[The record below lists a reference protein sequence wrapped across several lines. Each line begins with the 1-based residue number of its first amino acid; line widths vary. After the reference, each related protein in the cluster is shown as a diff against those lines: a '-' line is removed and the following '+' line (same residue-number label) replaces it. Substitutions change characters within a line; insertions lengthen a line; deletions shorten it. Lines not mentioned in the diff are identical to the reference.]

1 MSLYSSIISFIER
14 KVAPIAG
21 HIGGQRHVLA
31 VRDGFISAMPFMI
44 VGSFLLILAYPPF
57 SQDTTFSFGQMWVQ
71 FAAANKDTIMLPFR
85 MTMGIMTIYIAV
97 GIGQNLAQGYNLNA
111 LMGGLLSLCSF
122 LLIAAPIANGGIPAA
137 YLGGTGIFTAIITS
151 IYSIE
156 LMRFLKAKNLTIRLP
171 EQVPEKIAQSFE
183 LLVPVLVMIATL
195 YPASLLIEHTTGM
208 ILPELIMNAFKPFV
222 AASDSL
228 TAILICVAISHLL
241 WFCGIHGAAIVTN
254 LLQPFWLAN
263 LAANQ
268 TALELGQALP
278 HVFVDPFW
286 RFYIVIGGCGS
297 TLALVIMYIKSR
309 SAHLRSIGK
318 LSLIPALF
326 NINEP
331 VIFGSPLI
339 MNPIMLIPFVGVP
352 LVNATVAWFAL
363 SSGLVDRAISVVPWT
378 TPSLLGASWAAG
390 WAIGPVLLVMVNFTI
405 SFILWM
411 PFYKTYEKQLLSE
424 ESSDTAADEAMDTA
438 SESSPVKAI

>member
-1 MSLYSSIISFIER
+1 MSIYSSLISFIEN
-14 KVAPIAG
+14 KIAPVAG
-21 HIGGQRHVLA
+21 RIGGQRHVLA

-44 VGSFLLILAYPPF
+44 IGSFLLILAYPPF
-57 SQDTTFSFGQMWVQ
+57 AKDTTFTFGRAWLD
-71 FAAANKDTIMLPFR
+71 FAAANKDTIMMPFR

-97 GIGQNLAQGYNLNA
+97 GIGYNLSQSYKINP
-111 LMGGLLSLCSF
+111 LMGGLLSLASF
-122 LLIAAPIANGGIPAA
+122 LLVAAPLANGGIPAA
-137 YLGGTGIFTAIITS
+137 YLGGTGIFTALITS
-151 IYSIE
+151 IYSVE

-195 YPASLLIEHTTGM
+195 YPASLLLHHMTGM
-208 ILPELIMNAFKPFV
+208 ILPELIMNMFKPFV

-268 TALELGQALP
+268 TALELGEKLP
-278 HVFVDPFW
+278 HAFVDPFW

-297 TLALVIMYIKSR
+297 TLALVIMYLRSR

-318 LSLIPALF
+318 LSIIPSIF

-339 MNPIMLIPFVGVP
+339 MNPVMLIPFVGVP
-352 LVNATVAWFAL
+352 MVNATVAWFAL
-363 SSGLVDRAISVVPWT
+363 TSGFVEKAISVVPWT
-378 TPSLLGASWAAG
+378 TPAPLGASWAAG
-390 WAIGPVLLVMVNFTI
+390 WTFAPALLVLLNFAI
-405 SFILWM
+405 SFILWS
-411 PFYKTYEKQLLSE
+411 PFYKSYEKQLLSE
-424 ESSDTAADEAMDTA
+424 EKLQETEEQKETATA
-438 SESSPVKAI
+438 

>member
-1 MSLYSSIISFIER
+1 MSLYNSIISFIEQ

-21 HIGGQRHVLA
+21 HVGGQRHVLA

-57 SQDTTFSFGQMWVQ
+57 AQDTSFSLGQMWVQ
-71 FAAANKDTIMLPFR
+71 FAASHKDTIMLPFR

-97 GIGQNLAQGYNLNA
+97 GIGQNLAQGYNLNP

-122 LLIAAPIANGGIPAA
+122 LLVAAPIANGGIPAA
-137 YLGGTGIFTAIITS
+137 YLGGTGIFTAILTS

-268 TALELGQALP
+268 TALELGEKLP
-278 HVFVDPFW
+278 HIFVDPFW

-297 TLALVIMYIKSR
+297 TLALVIMYIRSR

-363 SSGLVDRAISVVPWT
+363 SSGLVDKAISVVPWT

-390 WAIGPVLLVMVNFTI
+390 WSIAPVFLVLVNFAI
-405 SFILWM
+405 SFTLWM
-411 PFYKTYEKQLLSE
+411 PFYKTYEKQLLAE
-424 ESSDTAADEAMDTA
+424 ESVEEPVEEISDTAP
-438 SESSPVKAI
+438 ESTQA